1 LPQTTILGCELLPL
15 SHPHPQNHVDGSE
28 SRPPRRPSL
37 VTMRQ
42 MKEFTYSQMKIM
54 VATLLYFFMFKL
66 AGESKEATYKILTSF
81 FFLLSLL
88 TFFCLCLIIH
98 LIQNIYSN
106 M

>member
-1 LPQTTILGCELLPL
+1 MHVHCHKLLSSAVSFFLFLFPIPIHKIT
-15 SHPHPQNHVDGSE
+15 SMDQRAGRHGT
-28 SRPPRRPSL
+28 PSL

-66 AGESKEATYKILTSF
+66 ADESKEATYKILTSF

-88 TFFCLCLIIH
+88 TFFV
-98 LIQNIYSN
+98 YV
-106 M
+106 